1 MMRVRIVLGV
11 ALALGVCAALAQQVY
26 RWTDDKGRVHLSDT
40 PPPPGAKGIQKS
52 GSATGGGAGAPQSP
66 ESEPYLLQLA
76 RKNSPVTLYS
86 APACDACN
94 EARNLLNARG
104 IPFKEVSVT
113 ANEQL
118 EELKKAVGSGS
129 VPSLVVGSTTQM
141 GFEEATY
148 HRILDAAGY
157 PKTGVLRPR
166 GQNEPKVAEPQAE
179 VKPAP
184 AAEETGP
191 YAPGAPPQRPGKK

>member
-1 MMRVRIVLGV
+1 MLG
-11 ALALGVCAALAQQVY
+11 AAFAFGACAALAQQIY
-26 RWTDDKGRVHLSDT
+26 RWTDDKGRVYLSDT
-40 PPPPGAKGIQKS
+40 PPPAGAKGIQKS
-52 GSATGGGAGAPQSP
+52 GSATGGGASAPQAA

-118 EELKKAVGSGS
+118 EELKKVVGSGS

-166 GQNEPKVAEPQAE
+166 GQSEPRGAEPQAE
-179 VKPAP
+179 MKPAP
-184 AAEETGP
+184 PAEETGP
-191 YAPGAPPQRPGKK
+191 YAPGAPPQRSRKK